1 MSKSL
6 LSKIRQAPI
15 LSRIFNF
22 LSKKRA
28 VKVTLIN
35 KKLSAELNL
44 TIDEYLLEDE
54 NYRKI
59 VLRSKGFVNEICV
72 KVFKYYKE
80 CDNNLIPF
88 PEMVKKIVKY
98 MKYLYVK
105 KTIKYYTIILEYF
118 FSMYWT
124 HASFLLEV
132 IRSFKKGISFE
143 SGGLFYYK
151 YYDIFKDAILNL
163 EEVHSTSN
171 YLINRINKVKGNSI
185 QLYYEMF
192 DWTKVRCLDLMK
204 FPKGINRKQIPEQ
217 GLLIPDNANFRKIK
231 IDDCSTTNCNQLVS
245 LMAKHGGHVEHL
257 KIYNFKDTNVYL
269 NFFSNLTNIK
279 KVKFIKSQCLS
290 FHNFLVLFKKYLSQ
304 IKILVLDKMAQSQ
317 FKNLSEQKDYF
328 YVLQNVLPRLNHLE
342 KLEMNFSQINNIS
355 DIYKLLSSIVSQNP
369 CLKELKIGLTFS
381 DKKDQEKKKKESIF
395 MEQFI
400 GKEADLEEYNLKQ
413 FYTLVKE
420 ISALKKLSNLELNF
434 ELDDKMTQIVSTF
447 LNVGENLK
455 NLSLIHTR
463 RMNVTQLLNS
473 HPNLNI
479 ISLCLDEKDNEDT
492 KIKFNYEFSQ
502 RPWKSITLKN
512 YPLNN
517 SFIEAIIKAKN
528 SLKDLT
534 LENTINS
541 CEKSNGEVSNILLAI
556 KNNII

>member
-1 MSKSL
+1 MSQSL
-6 LSKIRQAPI
+6 LKKISQTSI

-22 LSKKRA
+22 ISKKRA

-35 KKLSAELNL
+35 QKLSSEVNL

-59 VLRSKGFVNEICV
+59 ILRSKGYVNEICT

-80 CDNNLIPF
+80 SDNNLIPF
-88 PEMVKKIVKY
+88 PEMVQKIVKY
-98 MKYLYVK
+98 MNYLYIK
-105 KTIKYYTIILEYF
+105 KVVKYYTISLEYF
-118 FSMYWT
+118 FFKYWS
-124 HASFLLEV
+124 HVSILLEI
-132 IRSFKKGISFE
+132 IRGIKKGLVFE
-143 SGGLFYYK
+143 SGGSINFK
-151 YYDIFKDAILNL
+151 YYYIFKDAIINL
-163 EEVHSTSN
+163 EEVHSVSN
-171 YLINRINKVKGNSI
+171 YLVSKYPGSKGNMI

-192 DWTKVRCLDLMK
+192 DWTKVRCLDLRK
-204 FPKGINRKQIPEQ
+204 FSKPPYRKQIPKNY
-217 GLLIPDNANFRKIK
+217 LSIPDNASFRKIK
-231 IDDCSTTNCNQLVS
+231 IDYNSAINCNELVS
-245 LMAKHGGHVEHL
+245 FMAKHGEHVEHL
-257 KIYNFKDTNVYL
+257 KIYNFNDTNAYM
-269 NFFSNLTNIK
+269 NFFSNLKNIK
-279 KVKFIKSQCLS
+279 KVKLIKSLYLS
-290 FHNFLVLFKKYLSQ
+290 FYNFLVLFKSYLSQ
-304 IKILVLDKMAQSQ
+304 IKTLVLDNMIESK
-317 FKNLSEQKDYF
+317 FHNLSEQKDYF

-355 DIYKLLSSIVSQNP
+355 NIYKLLSSIVSQNP
-369 CLKELKIGLTFS
+369 NLKELKIGLTFF
-381 DKKDQEKKKKESIF
+381 DKKIQEKKNKETTF

-400 GKEADLEEYNLKQ
+400 GKEVDLEEYNLKQ
-413 FYTLVKE
+413 FYTLIKE

-479 ISLCLDEKDNEDT
+479 IKLCLDEKDNEDT

-502 RPWKSITLKN
+502 RPWRSITLKN

-534 LENTINS
+534 LENTINV

-556 KNNII
+556 KNNMI